1 MNTLSSNTSPFHFS
15 KPAPKATRLSL
26 TNIGIARIIQRMC
39 RKIAALL
46 LILGWISLS
55 GFDVVEDLDGVPGQ
69 PALVGGSGNGSTAKL
84 HDRTP
89 LANNIVESATRI
101 QHTDLALV
109 NFTPALFDCDTL
121 LEFRRHSQRHKLYHV
136 FLV

>member
-1 MNTLSSNTSPFHFS
+1 
-15 KPAPKATRLSL
+15 L
-26 TNIGIARIIQRMC
+26 TNIRIARMILRMC

-69 PALVGGSGNGSTAKL
+69 RALAGASGNGSTASL
-84 HDRTP
+84 PGRTP
-89 LANNIVESATRI
+89 LANNIVESANRI
-101 QHTDLALV
+101 QHTHLALV

-121 LEFRRHSQRHKLYHV
+121 LEFRRHSQRYKLYHV